1 MKINDFKPTALA
13 VKDSAGTL
21 RPRFDT
27 PRRVMMLQKITK
39 RLPLAALT
47 MAIAGFASTGAVAGD
62 LVINFDDPNAGP
74 KLGFE
79 NAVKAFEAVNPDI
92 NVIVNINDREAHK
105 TAIRNFLSA
114 EAPDVTT
121 WYPGNRMAPFVD
133 AGLFEDV
140 SDLWEEQGFNEAL
153 AAIRPTMTRDGKQW
167 GVPYS
172 YYQWGVYYRKDIF
185 DKLGLEEPKNWAEFN
200 ALAVTLKE
208 AGVTPL
214 TIGTKYLWTAAGVFD
229 YLNLRTNGYE
239 VHNDLTAGKVKYTDE
254 RIRNVFTTWKEMV
267 DAGYFID
274 NHATMSWQ
282 DAIAPFANGDA
293 AMYVMGNFAVDG
305 FKGAGLTEDQIDYF
319 QFPEIT
325 EGLARAE
332 EAPAD
337 AFFIPTR
344 AKNKEDARK
353 FLAFVAQPDVQTEWN
368 VTIGQLPVNKNSQVG
383 DSKFLQEG
391 FETLSTAA
399 GLAQFYD
406 RDAPAQMAKAGME
419 GFQEFM
425 LDTSKMDAILERL
438 DKVQDEVYK

>member
-1 MKINDFKPTALA
+1 MLHK
-13 VKDSAGTL
+13 L
-21 RPRFDT
+21 R
-27 PRRVMMLQKITK
+27 K
-39 RLPLAALT
+39 RMPLAALAL
-47 MAIAGFASTGAVAGD
+47 AIAGVASSSAMAGD

-74 KLGFE
+74 KAGFE
-79 NAVKAFEAVNPDI
+79 AAVEAFKAANPDI
-92 NVIVNINDREAHK
+92 NVTVNINDREAHK

-114 EAPDVTT
+114 DAPDITS
-121 WYPGNRMAPFVD
+121 WYPGNRMAPFVE

-140 SDLWEEQGFNEAL
+140 SDLWEKEGFNESL
-153 AAIRPTMTRDGKQW
+153 AAIRPTMTIDDKQW
-167 GVPYS
+167 GVPYT

-185 DKLGLEEPKNWAEFN
+185 DKLKLEEPKNWEEFN
-200 ALAVTLKE
+200 AVAKTLKD
-208 AGVTPL
+208 AGVTPI

-254 RIRNVFTTWKEMV
+254 RIKKVFMTWKEMV
-267 DAGYFID
+267 DGGYFIK

-305 FKGAGLTEDQIDYF
+305 FKSAGLTEEQIDYF

-325 EGLARAE
+325 AGLPRAE

-353 FLAFVAQPDVQTEWN
+353 FLAFVAQPDVQTQWN
-368 VTIGQLPVNKNSQVG
+368 ITIGQLPVNKNSEVG
-383 DSKFLQEG
+383 DSKFLTEG
-391 FETLSTAA
+391 FQTLSTAS

-425 LDTSKMDAILERL
+425 LDTSKLDAILERL
-438 DKVQDEVYK
+438 DKVQTEVYK